1 MDFAQTRPAAHEC
14 SPYYHTY
21 IRLVPDGDIVQTL
34 QAQHAAIHSLLQ
46 PVADS
51 SASLAPAPGEWSIK
65 EVLGHMADGERI
77 FAYRALRIARGDT
90 TPLPGFDQD
99 AFVPPGEF
107 NGRPLRELLAEYVLL
122 RASTLALF
130 RGMPTGAFAR
140 VGTASASP
148 VSVRALVY
156 IIAGHEQHHMESLQT
171 VYLGR

>member
-1 MDFAQTRPAAHEC
+1 MFIEPPSPDEYAAF
-14 SPYYHTY
+14 YAGYVD
-21 IRLVPDGDIVQTL
+21 RVPDGDVLKILAEQNTALYQMLKDVPE
-34 QAQHAAIHSLLQ
+34 A
-46 PVADS
+46 VAEKR
-51 SASLAPAPGEWSIK
+51 PAPDEWSIK

-130 RGMPTGAFAR
+130 RGMPGSAFAR

-148 VSVRALVY
+148 VSVRALLY
-156 IIAGHEQHHMESLQT
+156 IIAGHENHHMESLQT
-171 VYLGR
+171 VYLGSR